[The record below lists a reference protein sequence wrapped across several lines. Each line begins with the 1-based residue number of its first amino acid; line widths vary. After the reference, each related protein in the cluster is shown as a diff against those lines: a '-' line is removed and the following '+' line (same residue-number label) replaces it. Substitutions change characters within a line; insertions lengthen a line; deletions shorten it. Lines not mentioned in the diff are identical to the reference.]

1 MDQGSE
7 GHDPIPRG
15 RTRTAQTITIVL
27 LILGLLTAVFV
38 LQNTERATVEFLFWS
53 ASVPLAGA
61 LLLAAVLGG
70 ILAFLM
76 AFLRQRKFRRAL
88 VREHDARNVAEM
100 SLRDEDDDRL
110 PGNGSPDRPSDP

>member
-1 MDQGSE
+1 MDRGSS

-15 RTRTAQTITIVL
+15 RTRTAQKITIAL

-38 LQNTERATVEFLFWS
+38 LQNTESATVKFLFWS

-76 AFLRQRKFRRAL
+76 AFLRQRQFRRAI
-88 VREHDARNVAEM
+88 VREHDARDVAER
-100 SLRDEDDDRL
+100 SLRDDDDDRL
-110 PGNGSPDRPSDP
+110 PPDGSERRHVDP